1 MDSRVMTKKNIRK
14 KKKKDSMSLIYY
26 DTKET
31 YFDRTNQIAIRGA
44 LINFYQPL

>member
-1 MDSRVMTKKNIRK
+1 MTKKNIRK
-14 KKKKDSMSLIYY
+14 KEKEKDSMSLIYY